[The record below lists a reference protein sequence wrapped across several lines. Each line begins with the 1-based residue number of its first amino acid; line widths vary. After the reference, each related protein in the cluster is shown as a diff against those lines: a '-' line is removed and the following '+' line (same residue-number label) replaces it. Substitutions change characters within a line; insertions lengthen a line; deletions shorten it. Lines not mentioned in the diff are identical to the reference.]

1 MFDLIPVLSSV
12 VALLGASLALS
23 AVVAWP
29 S

>member
-1 MFDLIPVLSSV
+1 MFDLVPVLSSV

-23 AVVAWP
+23 AFVAWP